1 MATEYTAYLNVYGNL
16 YIGRSVFIHCSVS
29 PYSTNK
35 GYVFTIEYETTN
47 KYGVKQTGIIKEKQ
61 GGNFNSYGFDW
72 IIPDVFYEY
81 IPNDKSLNVTLKC
94 SAYEYSGLSDYDA
107 KYNSTL
113 IATVTKDIIVYCDD
127 DECVP
132 IVEGT
137 VTLAGDDTL
146 ELTGNDQ
153 KFIKNYSKVTAQCNV
168 TTKTGATLKDYSIYH
183 NKTEY
188 VNGVLFVVKDKDFKF
203 SAQDSRGYVAQ
214 ITKTYDVV
222 DYFRPTINIEVSSVS
237 IDGKINISISGK
249 YFKGSFG
256 AQENTLTVYYSYKA
270 GKDGGW
276 KRSQNLSVTVNENG
290 EFTYEA
296 TLTGFEVTKTYRFYA
311 TVKDKIN
318 TKGSN
323 VAISKGNPIWD
334 WSGSNFNFNIPVS
347 FNAGLNTSTN
357 ANTGDYVVY
366 QGVKN
371 DWNIRQ
377 WNSGVAE
384 CWKTETDICEMGTN
398 NSTQHGG
405 IILESD
411 LFGGGSYPSLYKG
424 YGNFGT
430 DWGHFVEAPNLFINV
445 ALSQTTNISTTVPVL
460 TTQITSYGSSTD
472 MPHWKYLFLTTERT
486 LRVKVTVSLYAIGRW
501 KS

>member
-1 MATEYTAYLNVYGNL
+1 MATEYTAYLNCYGNL
-16 YIGRSVFIHCSVS
+16 YIGRSVYIHCSVS

-35 GYVFTIEYETTN
+35 GYVFTIEYETTD
-47 KYGVKQTGIIKEKQ
+47 KYGVKQTGTIKNKQ

-94 SAYEYSGLSDYDA
+94 SAYEYTGASTMNA
-107 KYNSTL
+107 TL
-113 IATVTKDIIVYCDD
+113 IATTTKDITVYCDD
-127 DECVP
+127 DECIP

-188 VNGVLFVVKDKDFKF
+188 VNGQLFVVKDKDFKF

-256 AQENTLTVYYSYKA
+256 AQENTLTVY
-270 GKDGGW
+270 
-276 KRSQNLSVTVNENG
+276 
-290 EFTYEA
+290 FTYEA
-296 TLTGFEVTKTYRFYA
+296 TLTGFEATKTYRFYA

-318 TKGSN
+318 TKESN
-323 VAISKGNPIWD
+323 VAISKGKPIWD

-347 FNAGLNTSTN
+347 FNAGLNTSAN

-384 CWKTETDICEMGTN
+384 CWKTETDICKMATN

-445 ALSQTTNISTTVPVL
+445 ALSQTSNSSTTVPVL

-486 LRVKVTVSLYAIGRW
+486 LNVTVTVSLYAIGRW

>member
-1 MATEYTAYLNVYGNL
+1 MATVYLNCNSGQ
-16 YIGRSVFIHCSVS
+16 YIGTDVFVHCSVT
-29 PYSTNK
+29 PYSVNK
-35 GYVFTIEYETTN
+35 NYVFTVEYEAEDR
-47 KYGVKQTGIIKEKQ
+47 YGVKQTGTIKSKV

-72 IIPDVFYEY
+72 RIPDVFYEY
-81 IPNDKSLNVTLKC
+81 IPNNTTLNVTLKC
-94 SAYEYSGLSDYDA
+94 SAYEYTGASA
-107 KYNSTL
+107 MNATL
-113 IATVTKDIIVYCDD
+113 IGSTTKDITVICKESICTPV
-127 DECVP
+127 
-132 IVEGT
+132 IEGT
-137 VTLAGDDTL
+137 VTLAGDNTA
-146 ELTGNDQ
+146 ELTGNTQ

-168 TTKTGATLKDYSIYH
+168 TTKYSSTLKDYSIYH
-183 NKTEY
+183 NRTEY
-188 VNGVLFVVKDKDFKF
+188 INGELFVVKDKDFKF

-256 AQENTLTVYYSYKA
+256 AQENTLTVYYSYKEN
-270 GKDGGW
+270 KDGGW
-276 KRSQNLSVTVNENG
+276 KPSQNVSVIVNENG

-296 TLTGFEVTKTYRFYA
+296 TLTGFEATKTYRFYA

-318 TKGSN
+318 TNGSN
-323 VAISKGNPIWD
+323 VAISKGKPIWD

-347 FNAGLNTSTN
+347 FNAGLNTSVN

-371 DWNIRQ
+371 NWNIRQ
-377 WNSGVAE
+377 WNSGIAE
-384 CWKTETDICEMGTN
+384 CWKTETDSCSMATN

-424 YGNFGT
+424 YGNFGS

-445 ALSQTTNISTTVPVL
+445 ALSQIANIGTTVPVL

-486 LRVKVTVSLYAIGRW
+486 LNVKVTVSLYAIGRW